1 MTNAQAILV
10 LIYSGSMP
18 GTKSIIHQAIADYRK
33 GIFDEVE
40 NRCRK
45 FCTDLCQEAI
55 KARQNNEAAHNYTGN
70 LINSIVVCLYRDK
83 EPINAYYAAQ
93 YVPKAIQV
101 KMRLRKRKR
110 YRFNP
115 DYDGDKSTYLPEVQ
129 TNGGWGEDDAR
140 HFFQDYVPK
149 GKNLFDIVV
158 AYPVE
163 YGKWVESKRGTT
175 GILQAYSHAET
186 VGVTYL
192 KLIRK

>member
-1 MTNAQAILV
+1 MSATNTIVHNAL
-10 LIYSGSMP
+10 
-18 GTKSIIHQAIADYRK
+18 ADYRRK
-33 GIFDEVE
+33 IFDEVE
-40 NRCRK
+40 IRCRK

-55 KARQNNEAAHNYTGN
+55 RARKGAEGAHNFTGN
-70 LINSIVVCLYRDK
+70 FINSIVVCLYRDK

-101 KMRLRKRKR
+101 KMRARKKR
-110 YRFNP
+110 RYHFNP
-115 DYDGDKSTYLPEVQ
+115 DYEGGDSRYLPEVQ

-140 HFFQDYVPK
+140 NFFQHYTPA

-163 YGKWVESKRGTT
+163 YGKWIEMKRSTT
-175 GILQAYSHAET
+175 GIMQTYAHAEQ

-192 KLIRK
+192 KLVRK

>member
-1 MTNAQAILV
+1 MPVTNRQIV
-10 LIYSGSMP
+10 H
-18 GTKSIIHQAIADYRK
+18 KAIAGYRTA
-33 GIFDEVE
+33 IFDEVE

-55 KARQNNEAAHNYTGN
+55 NARKNAPGAHNFTGN
-70 LINSIVVCLYRDK
+70 LINSIVVCLYRNR

-101 KMRLRKRKR
+101 KMRQRKRKH

-115 DYDGDKSTYLPEVQ
+115 DYDGDKSHYLPTVQ

-163 YGKWVESKRGTT
+163 YGNWVETQRSTT
-175 GILQAYSHAET
+175 GILQSYAHAEA

-192 KLIRK
+192 KLVRK

>member
-1 MTNAQAILV
+1 MPVTNRQIV
-10 LIYSGSMP
+10 
-18 GTKSIIHQAIADYRK
+18 HEAIAGYK
-33 GIFDEVE
+33 TAIFDEVE

-55 KARQNNEAAHNYTGN
+55 NARKNAPGAHNFTGN
-70 LINSIVVCLYRDK
+70 LINSIVVCLYRNR

-101 KMRLRKRKR
+101 KMRQRTRKR

-115 DYDGDKSTYLPEVQ
+115 DYDGDKSHYLPTVQ

-163 YGKWVESKRGTT
+163 YGNWVETQRSTT
-175 GILQAYSHAET
+175 GILQAYSHAEA

-192 KLIRK
+192 KLVRK

>member
-1 MTNAQAILV
+1 MSATNA
-10 LIYSGSMP
+10 
-18 GTKSIIHQAIADYRK
+18 TIIRKAFADYRK
-33 GIFDEVE
+33 EIFNEVE
-40 NRCRK
+40 IRCRK

-55 KARQNNEAAHNYTGN
+55 RARQESNGAHNFTGN
-70 LINSIVVCLYRDK
+70 LINSIVVCLYKNK

-101 KMRLRKRKR
+101 KMRYRKRKS

-115 DYDGDKSTYLPEVQ
+115 DYDGEKSHYLPTVQ

-140 HFFQDYVPK
+140 RFFQSFVPG

-163 YGKWVESKRGTT
+163 YGKWVEMKRGTT
-175 GILQAYSHAET
+175 GILRTYEHAGQ

-192 KLIRK
+192 KLERT

>member
-1 MTNAQAILV
+1 
-10 LIYSGSMP
+10 MP

>member
-1 MTNAQAILV
+1 
-10 LIYSGSMP
+10 MP
-18 GTKSIIHQAIADYRK
+18 GTNATIIHNAIADYK
-33 GIFDEVE
+33 TAIFDEVE
-40 NRCRK
+40 KRCRK

-101 KMRLRKRKR
+101 KMRLRKRKH

-115 DYDGDKSTYLPEVQ
+115 DYDGEKSHYLPEVQ

-140 HFFQDYVPK
+140 NFWKMGRSETCKHWYFASILTCRSSWC
-149 GKNLFDIVV
+149 NLFEVDKEIDRYGRYEITTVV
-158 AYPVE
+158 PH
-163 YGKWVESKRGTT
+163 
-175 GILQAYSHAET
+175 LQ
-186 VGVTYL
+186 
-192 KLIRK
+192 RP

>member
-1 MTNAQAILV
+1 MSATNATIV
-10 LIYSGSMP
+10 
-18 GTKSIIHQAIADYRK
+18 HNAIADYRQR
-33 GIFDEVE
+33 IFDEIE
-40 NRCRK
+40 KRCRK

-55 KARQNNEAAHNYTGN
+55 RARQNADGAHDFTGN
-70 LINSIVVCLYRDK
+70 FINSIVVCLYRDK

-101 KMRLRKRKR
+101 KMRRRTRKR

-115 DYDGDKSTYLPEVQ
+115 DYSGEKSSYLPEVQ

-140 HFFQDYVPK
+140 NFFQQYVPQ

-163 YGKWVESKRGTT
+163 YGKWVEMKRGTT
-175 GILQAYSHAET
+175 GILQAYAHAEQ

-192 KLIRK
+192 KLKRK

>member
-1 MTNAQAILV
+1 MSATNTTIVHNALSA
-10 LIYSGSMP
+10 
-18 GTKSIIHQAIADYRK
+18 YRQK
-33 GIFDEVE
+33 IFDEVE
-40 NRCRK
+40 IRCRK
-45 FCTDLCQEAI
+45 FCTDMCQEAI
-55 KARQNNEAAHNYTGN
+55 RARKTADGAHNFTGN

-101 KMRLRKRKR
+101 KMRERKRKR
-110 YRFNP
+110 YRFSP
-115 DYDGDKSTYLPEVQ
+115 DYEGDKSHYLPEVQ

-140 HFFQDYVPK
+140 HFFQDYVPA

-163 YGKWVESKRGTT
+163 YGEWVEMKRSTT
-175 GILQAYSHAET
+175 GIMQTYSYAGQ

-192 KLIRK
+192 RLVRK

>member
-1 MTNAQAILV
+1 MSATNA
-10 LIYSGSMP
+10 
-18 GTKSIIHQAIADYRK
+18 IIVRDAIAKYRTQ
-33 GIFDEVE
+33 IFDEVE

-55 KARQNNEAAHNYTGN
+55 RARRSADGAHNFTGN
-70 LINSIVVCLYRDK
+70 LINSIVVCLYREK

-101 KMRLRKRKR
+101 KMRFRKRKR
-110 YRFNP
+110 YRFKV
-115 DYDGDKSTYLPEVQ
+115 DYDGPADGGRKYNYYLPTVQ

-140 HFFQDYVPK
+140 NFFQNYTPK
-149 GKNLFDIVV
+149 GKNLFDIIV

-163 YGKWVESKRGTT
+163 YGEWIEMKRSTT
-175 GILQAYSHAET
+175 GIMQTYAHAGQ

-192 KLIRK
+192 KLVRK

>member
-1 MTNAQAILV
+1 
-10 LIYSGSMP
+10 MP
-18 GTKSIIHQAIADYRK
+18 GTKAIIHKAFADYRK
-33 GIFDEVE
+33 EIFDEVE

-101 KMRLRKRKR
+101 KMRLRKRKH

-115 DYDGDKSTYLPEVQ
+115 DYEGDKSQYLPEVQ

-140 HFFQDYVPK
+140 NFFQDYVPK
-149 GKNLFDIVV
+149 GRNLFDIVV

-163 YGKWVESKRGTT
+163 YGKWVEAKRSST
-175 GILQAYSHAET
+175 GILQAYSQAEA

>member
-1 MTNAQAILV
+1 MPVTNA
-10 LIYSGSMP
+10 
-18 GTKSIIHQAIADYRK
+18 TIIHNAIAKYKAD
-33 GIFDEVE
+33 IFDEVE
-40 NRCRK
+40 KRCRK

-101 KMRLRKRKR
+101 KMRLRKRKH

-115 DYDGDKSTYLPEVQ
+115 DYDGDKSQYLPEVQ

-140 HFFQDYVPK
+140 NFFQNYVPQ

-163 YGKWVESKRGTT
+163 YGKWVEAKRASTC
-175 GILQAYSHAET
+175 ILQAYSHAEA

>member
-1 MTNAQAILV
+1 MSATNA
-10 LIYSGSMP
+10 
-18 GTKSIIHQAIADYRK
+18 SIVHNALADYRK
-33 GIFDEVE
+33 KILDEVE
-40 NRCRK
+40 IRCRK

-55 KARQNNEAAHNYTGN
+55 RERKNAKGAHNFTGN
-70 LINSIVVCLYRDK
+70 LLNSIVVCLYREG

-101 KMRLRKRKR
+101 KMRARKRKS

-115 DYDGDKSTYLPEVQ
+115 DYDGDKSHYLPTVQ

-140 HFFQDYVPK
+140 NFFWQYTPK
-149 GKNLFDIVV
+149 GNNLFDIVV

-163 YGKWVESKRGTT
+163 YGDWVEMKRGTT
-175 GILQAYSHAET
+175 GILQTYAHADQ

-192 KLIRK
+192 KLVRK

>member
-1 MTNAQAILV
+1 MPVTNAQ
-10 LIYSGSMP
+10 
-18 GTKSIIHQAIADYRK
+18 IIHKAIADYRTQ
-33 GIFDEVE
+33 IFDEVE
-40 NRCRK
+40 KRCRK

-55 KARQNNEAAHNYTGN
+55 RDRQNAPGAHNYTGN

-101 KMRLRKRKR
+101 KMRQRKRKS

-115 DYDGDKSTYLPEVQ
+115 DYDGEKSNYLPEVQ

-140 HFFQDYVPK
+140 HFFQQYVPQ

-163 YGKWVESKRGTT
+163 YGKWIEMKRSTT
-175 GILQAYSHAET
+175 GIMQAYSHADA
-186 VGVTYL
+186 VGVQYL
-192 KLIRK
+192 KLVRK

>member
-1 MTNAQAILV
+1 MPVTNRQIV
-10 LIYSGSMP
+10 
-18 GTKSIIHQAIADYRK
+18 HNAIADYK
-33 GIFDEVE
+33 QAIFDEIE
-40 NRCRK
+40 KRCRK

-55 KARQNNEAAHNYTGN
+55 RARKNAPGAHNFTGN
-70 LINSIVVCLYRDK
+70 LINSIVVCLYKNR

-101 KMRLRKRKR
+101 KMRQRKRKR

-115 DYDGDKSTYLPEVQ
+115 DYDDDKSHYLPTVQ

-140 HFFQDYVPK
+140 HFFLDYVPK

-163 YGKWVESKRGTT
+163 YGNWVEQKRGTT
-175 GILQAYSHAET
+175 GILQSYAQAET
-186 VGVTYL
+186 LGVTYL
-192 KLIRK
+192 KLVRK

>member
-1 MTNAQAILV
+1 MSATNA
-10 LIYSGSMP
+10 
-18 GTKSIIHQAIADYRK
+18 TIIRKAFADYRK
-33 GIFDEVE
+33 AIFDEVE
-40 NRCRK
+40 IRCRK

-55 KARQNNEAAHNYTGN
+55 KARQEADGAHNFTGN
-70 LINSIVVCLYRDK
+70 LLNSIVVCLYRNK

-101 KMRLRKRKR
+101 KMRARKRKS

-115 DYDGDKSTYLPEVQ
+115 DYDGDKSHYLPEVQ

-140 HFFQDYVPK
+140 NFFQHYVPQ
-149 GKNLFDIVV
+149 GNNLFDIVV

-163 YGKWVESKRGTT
+163 YGEWVEMKRSTT
-175 GILQAYSHAET
+175 GIMQTYAHAEQ

>member
-1 MTNAQAILV
+1 
-10 LIYSGSMP
+10 MP
-18 GTKSIIHQAIADYRK
+18 GTKAIIHKAFADYRK
-33 GIFDEVE
+33 EIFDEVE

-93 YVPKAIQV
+93 YAPKAIQV
-101 KMRLRKRKR
+101 KMRLRKRKH

-115 DYDGDKSTYLPEVQ
+115 DYEGDKSTYLPEVQ

-149 GKNLFDIVV
+149 GRNLFDIVV

-163 YGKWVESKRGTT
+163 YGKWVEAKRSST
-175 GILQAYSHAET
+175 GILQAYSHAEA

>member
-1 MTNAQAILV
+1 MPVTNRQIV
-10 LIYSGSMP
+10 
-18 GTKSIIHQAIADYRK
+18 HEAIAGYK
-33 GIFDEVE
+33 TAIFDEVE

-55 KARQNNEAAHNYTGN
+55 NARKNAPGAHNFTGN
-70 LINSIVVCLYRDK
+70 LINSIVVCLYRNR

-93 YVPKAIQV
+93 HVPKAIQV
-101 KMRLRKRKR
+101 KMRQRTRKH

-115 DYDGDKSTYLPEVQ
+115 DYDGDKSHYLPTVQ

-163 YGKWVESKRGTT
+163 YGNWVETQRSTT
-175 GILQAYSHAET
+175 GILQTYAHAEA

>member
-1 MTNAQAILV
+1 
-10 LIYSGSMP
+10 MP
-18 GTKSIIHQAIADYRK
+18 GTKAIIHKAFADYRK
-33 GIFDEVE
+33 EIFDEVE

-101 KMRLRKRKR
+101 KMRLRKRKH

-115 DYDGDKSTYLPEVQ
+115 DYDGDKSHYLPEVQ